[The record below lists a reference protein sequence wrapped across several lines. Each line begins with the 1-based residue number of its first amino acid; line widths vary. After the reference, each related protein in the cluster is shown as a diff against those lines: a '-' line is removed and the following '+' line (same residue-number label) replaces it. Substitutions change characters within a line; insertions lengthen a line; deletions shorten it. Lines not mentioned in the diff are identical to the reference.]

1 MHVASQPAWLPPF
14 LSCPHDP
21 EAAAALPAGK
31 LGVDWPRERLAIVVV
46 DIVVSFKSVGAK
58 RVQVPRYLGR
68 LIGGRLTKIETET
81 IVPLATMCLA

>member
-1 MHVASQPAWLPPF
+1 MILILKLQLHCPLASWGL
-14 LSCPHDP
+14 
-21 EAAAALPAGK
+21 
-31 LGVDWPRERLAIVVV
+31 DWPSERLAIVVV

-81 IVPLATMCLA
+81 IVPLATMSLA